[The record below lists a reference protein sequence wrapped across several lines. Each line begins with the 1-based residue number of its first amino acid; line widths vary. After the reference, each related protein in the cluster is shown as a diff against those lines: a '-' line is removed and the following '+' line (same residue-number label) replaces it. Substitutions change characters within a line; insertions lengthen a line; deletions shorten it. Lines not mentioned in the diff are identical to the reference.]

1 MTREKITMYGTE
13 EQKDRIEQ
21 RAQQCGVSV
30 SEYCLEAVEQR
41 IARELQQKRMSD
53 IGIED
58 RIDELNE
65 ELNNRTTRICGGS
78 TDQERLYGTAL
89 WELLSDEFSREARK
103 ESMKSASNKLDK
115 GIKKL
120 QKNESEVQ

>member
-1 MTREKITMYGTE
+1 MTRKKITMYGTE
-13 EQKDRIEQ
+13 EQKEQIEQ

-53 IGIED
+53 IGVEN
-58 RIDELNE
+58 RIDEINE
-65 ELNNRTTRICGGS
+65 ELNNRADRIFGGS
-78 TDQERLYGTAL
+78 TDQEQLYGIAL
-89 WELLSDEFSREARK
+89 WELLSGEFSRETRK

-120 QKNESEVQ
+120 QKKDGEVQ